1 MLSGS
6 NAFEFAGPSGQEG
19 DESWPGS
26 SSDGVAG
33 FGTSTSAAWPELSDT
48 SFPMT
53 GLHNS
58 SNISAS
64 WPSAH
69 QVCLGL
75 DIAVLFQAPV
85 GSGICVAAGKLC
97 CQ

>member
-6 NAFEFAGPSGQEG
+6 NAFELPAPSGQEA
-19 DESWPGS
+19 DETWPGS
-26 SSDGVAG
+26 SSDGLAG

-48 SFPMT
+48 NFPIT

-64 WPSAH
+64 WPSAQ
-69 QVCLGL
+69 QVRLGL
-75 DIAVLFQAPV
+75 DTIVLFQASV
-85 GSGICVAAGKLC
+85 SSGICVAAGQLC